1 MTRLPGLCKNLQTQ
15 LSQKA
20 ASQSV
25 KIDCLYYELNNI
37 MTTSR
42 LRKVRLCT
50 LSDPLP
56 TTLLPPPSLQAYL
69 PGGRKFR
76 KIAATKAE
84 NFVLL
89 FLVCKS

>member
-50 LSDPLP
+50 ITLSDPLP
-56 TTLLPPPSLQAYL
+56 TTLLPP
-69 PGGRKFR
+69 
-76 KIAATKAE
+76 TKAE